1 MSSSDLHD
9 LLASGQ
15 APLLMRPPT
24 HGTHSGRINALGDG
38 SNENS
43 GGNDTKSSSVSTFQS
58 LIKKWEEQKSS
69 NSYDPTDCLNEMAD
83 ILEKV
88 RFLLF
93 MGFLL
98 KSIKFTPNFFSF
110 YLYLGAR
117 CLFI

>member
-93 MGFLL
+93 MGDDPVLFLL
-98 KSIKFTPNFFSF
+98 KSIKSIPTFFF
-110 YLYLGAR
+110 V
-117 CLFI
+117 FIFI